1 MKNEIMKALGGMLNN
16 PGDIFE
22 ARVTKSGNKV
32 AKFSSGDG
40 LFKASKTV
48 YSNGTVHETRTY
60 KV

>member
-1 MKNEIMKALGGMLNN
+1 MKALGGILNN
-16 PGDIFE
+16 PGDKFE

-48 YSNGTVHETRTY
+48 FPNGTVHEIRTY